1 METLQR
7 NLETAVKAENM
18 ENTTEKQ
25 NAGNTD
31 CIMATCTA
39 ACPVHTD
46 TREYVQ
52 RISRGDYEG
61 ALDIL
66 LEVNPFPSVCGR
78 ICHHPCESEC
88 RRKAIDSPVSL
99 RMLKRFIVENTHEY
113 RLQRRRKVEQTM
125 GKKVAV
131 IGSGPAGLT
140 AARDLALLGYGVT
153 VFEKGP
159 ELGGMLAHAIPRY
172 RLPEDTIR
180 EDIDDILATGVEA
193 RTNCTVGKDVTFE
206 ELRKDYDAVL
216 IAVGLAV
223 SASLPIPGVDSKG
236 VILGIPFLWDIANG
250 SPPEMS
256 DRVLVVGGGNVA
268 IDVARSAKRLGPS
281 KVFMACLE
289 SRAEMPA
296 WKWEIEE
303 AEEEGITIMNSW
315 GPKAILTENGN
326 TTGIEFK
333 RCTRVFDE
341 NRRFSPQYDETE
353 TTRVDVGTVIITIGQ
368 RSDLSCVES
377 VAGLTDRGRLACNRA
392 SMTTPER
399 GVFACGEVM
408 TGPGSAI
415 QAVGTGHDAA
425 KAIDHFLKTGEQ
437 LTLPSNTV
445 QTIGDLPDETAS
457 RAKKFQRLEVALT
470 PPEERIRDFSPI
482 ERGFCEAE
490 ALAEARR
497 CLACATGAT
506 LESPG
511 VCAGCL
517 TCVRVCPFGVA
528 KVDRRA
534 VMPAQQCQTCGI
546 CAAECPAAGIALAR
560 FATNRMK
567 ELMSAVL
574 AKTSPEKISRPFV
587 VSYCCLNE
595 TTSRKYLLDQT
606 EKEIEETGILRV
618 MVPCVGRLGAIDLLT
633 PFELGADR
641 VLLIACKENG
651 CFYTGAEELLKRRIR
666 TVRGHLEEIG
676 VGGQNLLYRQTVGS
690 AEESWP
696 EFWGEA
702 KKEAS
707 E

>member
-1 METLQR
+1 MVTLQR
-7 NLETAVKAENM
+7 KSETAVKAGNM
-18 ENTTEKQ
+18 EKTTEKQ
-25 NAGNTD
+25 IAGNTD
-31 CIMATCTA
+31 CILATCTA

-88 RRKAIDSPVSL
+88 RRKVIDSPVSL
-99 RMLKRFIVENTHEY
+99 RMLKRFIVENTREY
-113 RLQRRRKVEQTM
+113 RLQKRRKAERTM
-125 GKKVAV
+125 DKKVAV

-172 RLPEDTIR
+172 RLPDDALK
-180 EDIDDILATGVEA
+180 EDIGDILATGVEA
-193 RTNCTVGKDVTFE
+193 KTNCTVGKDVTFE
-206 ELRKDYDAVL
+206 ELRRDYDAVL
-216 IAVGLAV
+216 IAVGLAI
-223 SASLPIPGVDSKG
+223 SHSLPIPGIDSGG
-236 VILGIPFLWDIANG
+236 VLLGIPFLWDIANG
-250 SPPEMS
+250 SPPEVS

-281 KVFMACLE
+281 EVYMACLE
-289 SRAEMPA
+289 SREEMPA

-303 AEEEGITIMNSW
+303 AEEEGIKIMNSW

-326 TTGIEFK
+326 TRGIEFK

-341 NRRFSPQYDETE
+341 NRRFSPQYDESE
-353 TTRVDVGTVIITIGQ
+353 TTVVDVGTIIVTIGQ
-368 RSDLSCVES
+368 RSDLACVES
-377 VAGLTDRGRLACNRA
+377 ISGLMDRGRLVCDRG
-392 SMTTPER
+392 SMATAER

-415 QAVGTGHDAA
+415 QAVATGHDAA
-425 KAIDHFLKTGEQ
+425 KAIDRYLKTGDVQ
-437 LTLPSNTV
+437 VLAPKTV
-445 QTIGDLPDETAS
+445 QTIGDLPAETAA
-457 RAKKFQRLEVALT
+457 RAKKFERLEVGLT
-470 PPEERIRDFSPI
+470 AAAERIRDFSPI
-482 ERGFCEAE
+482 ERGYCEAE

-497 CLACATGAT
+497 CLACATGAE

-534 VMPAQQCQTCGI
+534 IMPAQQCQTCGI

-567 ELMSAVL
+567 ESLRAVL
-574 AKTSPEKISRPFV
+574 VKTAREKISRPFV
-587 VSYCCLNE
+587 VSFCCLNE
-595 TTSRKYLLDQT
+595 TTSRKYLMEQT
-606 EKEIEETGILRV
+606 EREIEESGILRV
-618 MVPCVGRLGAIDLLT
+618 MVPCIGRLGAIDLLS

-641 VLLIACKENG
+641 VLLIGCKENG
-651 CFYTGAEELLKRRIR
+651 CFYTGAEELLKRRIKS
-666 TVRGHLEEIG
+666 VRGYLEEIG
-676 VGGQNLLYRQTVGS
+676 VGGENLRYRQTVGS

-702 KKEAS
+702 KK
-707 E
+707 